1 MKNRVAK
8 LVEIRKIEIFEEDI
22 PKLNKG
28 QILVAM
34 KSVGICGSDMHYFK
48 EGGLGSFKTPLPMY
62 MGHEPAGIIVDSNG
76 SQKFKNGDRVAV
88 EPGMPC
94 ITSYWS
100 LKGKHNLCDKGTFMG
115 ANTQGAFADYVIVE
129 ELQLVKIPDTMS
141 FNLASLLEPLGVCL
155 HTANLIEPKFTES
168 ATIFGAGP
176 IGLCMFSIL
185 KKMGLKDI
193 FMVDKIPFRV
203 DFAKRFGAK
212 DSFLLADDYNKKIK
226 SQTEGMGTTI
236 TVDTGGTSESID
248 GCINVAA
255 VNGKV
260 ALIGIPEA
268 DLVNYNPHRMRT
280 KELTIKNVRRSNQTL
295 DDCVKNYT
303 DDSEIEKI
311 ITHQFDFNNIQ
322 KAFEIVADYR
332 DNVLKCVI
340 KNNSEI

>member
-8 LVEIRKIEIFEEDI
+8 LTAIRKIEIFEEEI
-22 PKLNKG
+22 PKLQEG

-48 EGGLGSFKTPLPMY
+48 EGGLGSFKNPLPMY
-62 MGHEPAGIIVDSNG
+62 MGHEPAGVVVDSNG
-76 SQKFKNGDRVAV
+76 STKFNDGDRVAV

-94 ITSYWS
+94 VTSYWS
-100 LKGKHNLCDKGTFMG
+100 LKGKHNLCEKGTFMG
-115 ANTQGAFADYVIVE
+115 ANAQGAFADYVIVK
-129 ELQLVKIPDTMS
+129 ELQLVKIPDSMS

-193 FMVDKIPFRV
+193 YMVDKLLYRV
-203 DFAKRFGAK
+203 DFAKKFGATE
-212 DSFLLADDYNKKIK
+212 SFLLTDDYNKKIK
-226 SQTEGMGTTI
+226 ELSHGMGTTI
-236 TVDTGGTSESID
+236 TVDTGGTVESID
-248 GCINVAA
+248 GCINVAS

-268 DLVNYNPHRMRT
+268 DFVSYNPHKMRT

-295 DDCVKNYT
+295 DDCVNHYT
-303 DDSEIEKI
+303 GDTEIEGIVSHEFK
-311 ITHQFDFNNIQ
+311 FEDIQ
-322 KAFEIVADYR
+322 KAFDLVAEYD
-332 DNVLKCVI
+332 DQVLKCI
-340 KNNSEI
+340 ITNN

>member
-8 LVEIRKIEIFEEDI
+8 LTQIRKIDIFEEEI
-22 PKLNKG
+22 PKLKEG

-48 EGGLGSFKTPLPMY
+48 EGGLGSFKNPLPMY
-62 MGHEPAGIIVDSNG
+62 MGHEPAGVIVDANG
-76 SQKFKNGDRVAV
+76 SKKFKDGDRVAV

-100 LKGKHNLCDKGTFMG
+100 LRGKHNLCDKGTFMG
-115 ANTQGAFADYVIVE
+115 ANSQGAFADYVVVE
-129 ELQLVKIPDTMS
+129 ELQLAKIPDSMS

-185 KKMGLKDI
+185 KKAGVKDI
-193 FMVDKIPFRV
+193 FMIDKLPYRTK
-203 DFAKRFGAK
+203 FAKDFGAT
-212 DSFLLADDYNKKIK
+212 DSFLLADDYTRKIK
-226 SQTEGMGTTI
+226 ELTGGMGTTMAI
-236 TVDTGGTSESID
+236 DTGGTTESID

-268 DLVNYNPHRMRT
+268 DFVTYNPHRMRT

-303 DDSEIEKI
+303 GDKEIEGI
-311 ITHQFDFNNIQ
+311 ISHEFEFNDIQ
-322 KAFEIVADYR
+322 KAFDTVADYK
-332 DNVLKCVI
+332 DQILKCII
-340 KNNSEI
+340 KNN

>member
-8 LVEIRKIEIFEEDI
+8 LTQIRKIEIFEEEI
-22 PKLNKG
+22 PLLKEG

-48 EGGLGSFKTPLPMY
+48 EGGLGSFKNPLPMY
-62 MGHEPAGIIVDSNG
+62 MGHEPSGIIIDANG
-76 SQKFKNGDRVAV
+76 STKFKEGDRVAV

-94 ITSYWS
+94 VTSYWS
-100 LKGKHNLCDKGTFMG
+100 MKGRHNLCEKGTFMG
-115 ANTQGAFADYVIVE
+115 ANAQGAFSDYVIVE
-129 ELQLVKIPDTMS
+129 ELQLAKIPDSMS

-185 KKMGLKDI
+185 KKAGLKDI
-193 FMVDKIPFRV
+193 FMIDKLPYRV
-203 DFAKRFGAK
+203 KFAKEFGAT

-226 SQTEGMGTTI
+226 EMTYGMGTTI
-236 TVDTGGTSESID
+236 TVDTGGTAESID
-248 GCINVAA
+248 GCINVAS

-260 ALIGIPEA
+260 ALIGIPES
-268 DLVNYNPHRMRT
+268 DMVNYNPHRMRT

-295 DDCVKNYT
+295 EDCVKNYT
-303 DDSEIEKI
+303 GDIDIEKI
-311 ITHQFDFNNIQ
+311 ISHEFKFEDIQ
-322 KAFEIVADYR
+322 KAFDLVADYG
-332 DNVLKCVI
+332 DGVLKCI
-340 KNNSEI
+340 ITNNK